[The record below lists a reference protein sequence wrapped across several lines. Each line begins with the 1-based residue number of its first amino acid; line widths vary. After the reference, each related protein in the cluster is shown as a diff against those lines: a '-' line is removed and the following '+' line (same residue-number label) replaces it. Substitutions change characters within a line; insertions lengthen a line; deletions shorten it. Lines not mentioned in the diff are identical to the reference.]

1 MRSSIDPPPATAA
14 TGTARAADGDDA
26 AALCIELALGD
37 EAATEA
43 LAARLAAVARSR
55 DVIALRGDLG
65 AGKTVFARAFIRART
80 RPDEEVPSPTFTL
93 VQVYEP
99 AGRADAA
106 IWHFDLFRLA
116 TAEDALELGIEDA
129 FGAAISLIEWPERL
143 GEMLPASRLDVTL
156 ASGPTADSRRVRI
169 EGAAAWRRRLREAG
183 IA

>member
-1 MRSSIDPPPATAA
+1 MRSSIDPPLAAAA
-14 TGTARAADGDDA
+14 TGSADEGDA
-26 AALCIELALGD
+26 VPLRIELAVGD

-65 AGKTVFARAFIRART
+65 TGKTVFARAFIRARID
-80 RPDEEVPSPTFTL
+80 PDEEVPSPTFTL

-99 AGRADAA
+99 AGRPDAA

-129 FGAAISLIEWPERL
+129 FGGAISLIEWPERL
-143 GEMLPASRLDVTL
+143 GQMLPASRLDLAL
-156 ASGPTADSRRVRI
+156 ASGPTADSRRVLI
-169 EGAAAWRRRLREAG
+169 EGAAEWRRRLREAG

>member
-1 MRSSIDPPPATAA
+1 MRSSIDPPPVTAA
-14 TGTARAADGDDA
+14 TGAAKAAEGDDT
-26 AALCIELALGD
+26 AALLVESTVGD

-65 AGKTVFARAFIRART
+65 AGKTVFARAFIRARMD
-80 RPDEEVPSPTFTL
+80 PDEEVPSPTFTL

-106 IWHFDLFRLA
+106 IWHFDLFRLTA
-116 TAEDALELGIEDA
+116 AEDALELGIEDA
-129 FGAAISLIEWPERL
+129 FGVAISLIEWPERL

-156 ASGPTADSRRVRI
+156 AYGPTAGSRRVRI
-169 EGAAAWRRRLREAG
+169 EGDAAWRRRLREAG